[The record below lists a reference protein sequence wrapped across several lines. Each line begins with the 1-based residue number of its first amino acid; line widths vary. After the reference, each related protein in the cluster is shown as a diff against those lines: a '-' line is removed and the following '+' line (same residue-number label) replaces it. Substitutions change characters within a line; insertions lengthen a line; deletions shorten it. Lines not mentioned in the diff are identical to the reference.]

1 VGTFLTDLQGLDCS
15 NDTFIMRKDTVR
27 RLLIAMGALIAVF
40 ITFGLVTSLRDPI
53 ERTFGQSGRELESA
67 MDWLSDRAIACSRD
81 MVAGAALEGASVA
94 CTTSEGVNVALF
106 AFADV
111 ETRDRWAAVEGCGLL
126 GGPLVVPATTPWL
139 FATYSEADVAAVRND
154 LREAGIV
161 VEPQQTCEGVITLPI
176 PTT

>member
-1 VGTFLTDLQGLDCS
+1 
-15 NDTFIMRKDTVR
+15 MRKDTVR
-27 RLLIAMGALIAVF
+27 RLLMAMGAFMAVF

-53 ERTFGQSGRELESA
+53 ERTFGHSGRELESA

-81 MVAGAALEGASVA
+81 MVAGAGSGGASVA

-111 ETRDRWAAVEGCGLL
+111 ETRDQWAVETCGLL

-139 FATYSEADVAAVRND
+139 LATYSEADVASVRNE

-161 VEPQQTCEGVITLPI
+161 VEPQQTCEGLSPITLPV